1 MQETKQKV
9 DAAIN
14 ALLRGRSIRANDM
27 VRILSGLGF
36 AVRDGSNQ
44 GHKVITHPKLEG
56 FTSAAFTSGHG
67 RNPPVKPVYAAR
79 IRKLLESHADNLRKL
94 KEDQ

>member
-1 MQETKQKV
+1 MQGAKQDV
-9 DAAIN
+9 DAAIS
-14 ALLRGRSIRANDM
+14 ALSGSRSIRANDM

-36 AVRDGSNQ
+36 AVRDGSKQ
-44 GHKVITHPKLEG
+44 GHKVITHPRLEG
-56 FTSAAFTSGHG
+56 FTSAAFSCGHG
-67 RNPPVKPVYAAR
+67 RNPQVKPVYAAR

>member
-1 MQETKQKV
+1 MRDTERNV

-14 ALLRGRSIRANDM
+14 ALSRGRSIRANEM

-36 AVRDGSNQ
+36 AVRDGSKQ
-44 GHKVITHPKLEG
+44 GHKVITHPRLEG
-56 FTSAAFTSGHG
+56 FTSAAFSCGHG
-67 RNPPVKPVYAAR
+67 RNPQVKPVYAAQ